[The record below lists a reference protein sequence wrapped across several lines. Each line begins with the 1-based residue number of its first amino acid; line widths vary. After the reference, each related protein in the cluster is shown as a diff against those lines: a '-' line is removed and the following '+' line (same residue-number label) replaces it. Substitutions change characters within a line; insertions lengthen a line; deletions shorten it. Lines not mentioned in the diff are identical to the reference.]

1 SNSIRLYITISA
13 EKLILSGIFSKS
25 LYLPETRMSII
36 LLGYKH
42 NEQYCD
48 QIVTIPKILTTSLL
62 SVGSNLSKALRHGMI
77 PVSEKYFGLAE
88 VLFGYISHCVYKKI

>member
-1 SNSIRLYITISA
+1 MSA
-13 EKLILSGIFSKS
+13 EKLILSRLFSKS

-48 QIVTIPKILTTSLL
+48 QIVTIPKFLTTSLL
-62 SVGSNLSKALRHGMI
+62 SVSSNLSKALRPGMM
-77 PVSEKYFGLAE
+77 PVSDKLFALAE
-88 VLFGYISHCVYKKI
+88 DLIGLISH